1 MVEVKEM
8 EDMVVEEEEEEEEHQ
23 PLEHAP
29 LHICEGEP
37 PVAGRGGALVPP
49 GVTAGAAGAV
59 HLARRLRPQQP
70 RLQAR
75 QRRLGYRASGVRYQ
89 VSGNRC
95 QVLGD
100 RCHMSGVRWGS
111 CRLAA

>member
-49 GVTAGAAGAV
+49 GVTAGAAGAAGAV

-75 QRRLGYRASGVRYQ
+75 QRRLGYRASGVRSQ
-89 VSGNRC
+89 VP
-95 QVLGD
+95 
-100 RCHMSGVRWGS
+100 GVR
-111 CRLAA
+111 